1 MKKLKI
7 YRVINDTHKSHGQ
20 VNNYAKLHVEAGKD
34 HLWLKEKKTGV
45 CFLCHKSDVVDA
57 TAEYITKKI
66 EQGTIFLT
74 GIMALVVSAAN
85 LIKGGHWLASV
96 VFAIISVAC
105 FTIFKLQKDEY

>member
-20 VNNYAKLHVEAGKD
+20 VNNYAKLHEEAGND
-34 HLWLKEKKTGV
+34 HLWLKETKTGV

-66 EQGTIFLT
+66 EKGTIFLT
-74 GIMALVVSAAN
+74 GLMALFVSAAN
-85 LIKGGHWLASV
+85 IIKCGHWLASL
-96 VFAIISVAC
+96 VFAIIGVAC
-105 FTIFKLQKDEY
+105 FAIVKLQKDEY